1 MVSCNRGAVVSNVRC
16 IGAGYVG
23 GPTSAVMA
31 LKCPKVQFTVV
42 DIDSKRIDAWNSDN
56 LPVYEAGLD
65 DIVRARRGV
74 NLIFSTDI
82 DNAILDADIIMIA
95 INTPS
100 MEKDDRLGAAADLR
114 GIKQCIQR
122 IAQVARH
129 YKIIVERSTVPCR
142 TGDIISNILRENCHP
157 GVNFDVLSNP
167 EFLSEGSAIR
177 DLLYPDRVI
186 IGGLDGTEGAQ
197 NVLRSIYSRWVPEER
212 IVTMGLWSSE
222 LAKLASNAMLAQR
235 VSSINSISAVCEAVG
250 ADITEVARGCGLD
263 ARIGSQFLQA
273 SVGFGGTCFHKDIL
287 SLIWL
292 SESLGLRDVAE
303 YWDQVLK
310 MNESQMCRFV
320 RRIMNE
326 VEGSLEGTRIA
337 VLGFAFKSGTGDA
350 RNTPATQICNQLLRQ
365 GANLF
370 IYDPKV
376 PDEQIRD
383 NLAGELD
390 SRESQLHICHNA
402 YDAIAGSQIIAILT
416 AWKEFQAIDWVKA
429 HSQMIQPA
437 YVFDGHRLL
446 DGLSLERLGFHYAS
460 VGTPSKGGSKYPNHI
475 LE

>member
-1 MVSCNRGAVVSNVRC
+1 MVSRNRGAVVSNVCC

-42 DIDSKRIDAWNSDN
+42 DIDSKRIAAWNSDN

-65 DIVRARRGV
+65 DIVHARRGV

-82 DNAILDADIIMIA
+82 DSAIFDADIIMIA

-100 MEKDDRLGAAADLR
+100 MEKSDKLGAAADLR
-114 GIKQCIQR
+114 GIEQCMRQ
-122 IAQVARH
+122 IAQVAQH

-142 TGDIISNILRENCHP
+142 TGNLISNILQENAHP

-197 NVLRSIYSRWVPEER
+197 NVLSSIYSRWVPEER

-235 VSSINSISAVCEAVG
+235 VSSINSISAICEEVG
-250 ADITEVARGCGLD
+250 ADITEVSRGCGLD
-263 ARIGSQFLQA
+263 ARIGSQFLHA
-273 SVGFGGTCFHKDIL
+273 SVGFGGECFHKDIL
-287 SLIWL
+287 SLVWL

-310 MNESQMCRFV
+310 MNESQMSRFV
-320 RRIMNE
+320 RRIVNQ
-326 VEGSLEGTRIA
+326 VEGGLQGIRIA
-337 VLGFAFKSGTGDA
+337 VLGFAFKTGTGDS
-350 RNTPATQICNQLLRQ
+350 RNTPATHICDQLLRQ
-365 GANLF
+365 GANIF

-376 PDEQIRD
+376 PTDQIRD
-383 NLAGELD
+383 KLAIEN
-390 SRESQLHICHNA
+390 RQSQFHVCHNA
-402 YDAIAGSQIIAILT
+402 YEAIAGSQVIVILT
-416 AWKEFQAIDWVKA
+416 AWNEFQAIDWAKA
-429 HSQMIQPA
+429 YLQMTQPA
-437 YVFDGHRLL
+437 YIFDGHRLL
-446 DGLSLERLGFHYAS
+446 DGPSLKRLGFHYTS
-460 VGTPSKGGSKYPNHI
+460 VGTHNKGDSI
-475 LE
+475 